1 MKGVINRKTYLEMK
15 KMDHQHME
23 EFLERFYKNAYEDG
37 RKAAEGLNE
46 TQLKEILLSVKGIG
60 ERRTEAVLERI
71 KEALEK
77 EESDETDK

>member
-23 EFLERFYKNAYEDG
+23 EFLERLYKNAYEDG
-37 RKAAEGLNE
+37 RNAAEGLNE
-46 TQLKEILLSVKGIG
+46 TQLREILLSVKGIG

-71 KEALEK
+71 KEAMEK
-77 EESDETDK
+77 EESE

>member
-46 TQLKEILLSVKGIG
+46 TQIKEILLSIKGIG

-71 KEALEK
+71 KEAMEK
-77 EESDETDK
+77 EESE

>member
-46 TQLKEILLSVKGIG
+46 TQLREILLSIKGIG

>member
-23 EFLERFYKNAYEDG
+23 EFLERLYKNAYEDG

-46 TQLKEILLSVKGIG
+46 TQLREILLSVKGIG

-71 KEALEK
+71 KEAMEK
-77 EESDETDK
+77 GDSHEST

>member
-23 EFLERFYKNAYEDG
+23 EFLERLYKNAYEDG

-46 TQLKEILLSVKGIG
+46 TQIKEILLSIKGIG

-77 EESDETDK
+77 EESK

>member
-23 EFLERFYKNAYEDG
+23 EFLERLYKNAYEDG
-37 RKAAEGLNE
+37 RKAAEGLDE
-46 TQLKEILLSVKGIG
+46 TQLKEVLLSIKGIG
-60 ERRTEAVLERI
+60 EKRTEAVLERI

-77 EESDETDK
+77 EESE

>member
-15 KMDHQHME
+15 KMDHQHMG
-23 EFLERFYKNAYEDG
+23 EFLERLYKNAYEDG

-46 TQLKEILLSVKGIG
+46 TQLREILLSVKGIG

-71 KEALEK
+71 KEAMEK
-77 EESDETDK
+77 GDSHEST